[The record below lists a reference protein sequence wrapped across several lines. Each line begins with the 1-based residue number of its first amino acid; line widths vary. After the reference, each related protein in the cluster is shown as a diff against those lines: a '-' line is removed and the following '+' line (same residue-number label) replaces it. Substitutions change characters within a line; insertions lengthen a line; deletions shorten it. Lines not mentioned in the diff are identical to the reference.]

1 MESLNRYVYA
11 VTKRLPENQREE
23 IGKEIRSIVLDMAE
37 GYDPKH
43 SEEERIVH
51 AIEELGRPEILAENY
66 MDKRYLVGPAYFS
79 NYLMVLQIVLACV
92 FVGLSIGFLLSI
104 FTAENR
110 TILDFVTGYL
120 GSIFSALMQVFAY
133 VTLIFYF
140 IEKNEDRMAYKEG
153 KPIARYSL
161 DTIAA
166 GVGEKGKPDGKPFR
180 VSSLEKVPKD
190 ESKISRTESI
200 VSIFF
205 ITLFAGIILFF
216 PEVIAA
222 YIQEGDGFR
231 VIPVFNLDVLRGYRL
246 LFIVMFAAD
255 ILKETVKMV
264 YRRWNLKVAIGGF
277 LLSTISIVLFY
288 FIIRDPNLFNEG
300 FFTYFDNLEATGILG
315 TILRRAR
322 EVILYL
328 ALFGYLVE
336 NITGF
341 YKGIK
346 YGD

>member
-37 GYDPKH
+37 SYDPKH
-43 SEEERIVH
+43 SEDERIVH

-66 MDKRYLVGPAYFS
+66 LDKRYLIGPAYFS
-79 NYLMVLQIVLACV
+79 NYLMVLKIVLACV

-104 FTAENR
+104 FTAEDR
-110 TILDFVTGYL
+110 GVVEFIASYL
-120 GSIFSALMQVFAY
+120 GSIFSAMLQVFAY
-133 VTLIFYF
+133 VTLIFYI
-140 IEKNEDRMAYKEG
+140 IERNEDRMAYKEG

-161 DTIAA
+161 DAIAA
-166 GVGEKGKPDGKPFR
+166 GVGEKGHREGKPFR
-180 VSSLEKVPKD
+180 ASSLEKVPKD
-190 ESKISRTESI
+190 ESKISRVESI

-222 YIQEGDGFR
+222 YIREGNQLR
-231 VIPVFNLDVLRGYRL
+231 VIPVLNVDVVRGYRL
-246 LFIVMFAAD
+246 LYIVMFAAD

-264 YRRWNLKVAIGGF
+264 YARWNLKVAIGGF
-277 LLSTISIVLFY
+277 LLSTVSIVIFY

-300 FFTYFDNLEATGILG
+300 FFTYFENLEASGILG
-315 TILRRAR
+315 TIFRRIKD
-322 EVILYL
+322 VILYV